1 MLDKFFS
8 LNEQFFA
15 LYGSVRENTENLTKK
30 QYDFMTDKLFEQ
42 YKSEYVK
49 LALQKE
55 TEDSKQLF
63 ILKFR
68 NSGYVPRKFL
78 WFKNS
83 AYKLMKAQMI
93 KELDNYFDKK
103 FEKLKD
109 INNKGVKNEKTQ

>member
-1 MLDKFFS
+1 MDEIQI
-8 LNEQFFA
+8 LNSNFYL
-15 LYGSVRENTENLTKK
+15 LYGQLYSNKKFLTKK

-49 LALQKE
+49 LAIEKE
-55 TEDSKQLF
+55 TEDNKQLF

-93 KELDNYFDKK
+93 KELDNYFDNK
-103 FEKLKD
+103 FEELA
-109 INNKGVKNEKTQ
+109 NLSNTLQE